1 MLGIYKTISVF
12 KQSLAAYLFNI
23 FGLLAGIMVAYNFW
37 ILTMVPWGMII
48 YPQILSARGVIG
60 GILSG
65 RLGTALHLGT
75 IYPRLRKNTKSFYF
89 LLKAM
94 TVLTVEASIAMSLL
108 SIVFAEILS
117 GAGIY
122 DVFPILGVVL
132 ATMTLALAIVSPLT
146 VSVSFLSFRYGLD
159 PDVVLYPIESTVSD
173 CLITLCYLTILK
185 LYLFTG
191 SFGFYLIIMI
201 ATLLFVLSLYSFYS
215 SSRDREFRSILKETF
230 MTMLFVALIV
240 NITGSIMG
248 KISETIGNRPEI
260 YTVYP
265 ALIDTVGDIGA
276 VIGST
281 ATTKLALGTLSKS
294 FSAIKEHV
302 SEVVGAWMASI
313 VMFIAYSFISIT
325 LCGVFS
331 FPIFI
336 QLLRALL
343 MTNILA
349 AMFIIVV
356 SWITCILTFK
366 HGLDP
371 DNFIIPIESSLADSI
386 TTTSLFTALII
397 CA

>member
-159 PDVVLYPIESTVSD
+159 PDVVLYPIESTVAD
-173 CLITLCYLTILK
+173 CLITLCYL
-185 LYLFTG
+185 
-191 SFGFYLIIMI
+191 
-201 ATLLFVLSLYSFYS
+201 
-215 SSRDREFRSILKETF
+215 
-230 MTMLFVALIV
+230 
-240 NITGSIMG
+240 
-248 KISETIGNRPEI
+248 
-260 YTVYP
+260 
-265 ALIDTVGDIGA
+265 
-276 VIGST
+276 
-281 ATTKLALGTLSKS
+281 
-294 FSAIKEHV
+294 
-302 SEVVGAWMASI
+302 
-313 VMFIAYSFISIT
+313 
-325 LCGVFS
+325 
-331 FPIFI
+331 
-336 QLLRALL
+336 
-343 MTNILA
+343 
-349 AMFIIVV
+349 
-356 SWITCILTFK
+356 
-366 HGLDP
+366 
-371 DNFIIPIESSLADSI
+371 
-386 TTTSLFTALII
+386 
-397 CA
+397 